1 METMETKV
9 NTTNETESAAH
20 QTGMMDI
27 KDFDYDLPEELIAQ
41 DPLSDRSSSRL
52 MVLDKETGEICKQSI
67 SLPASPIRG
76 TELLIIGHD
85 WQTAMHL
92 VIQSPLWERLME
104 SLSEKATAMQAELD
118 AARCRGAVVEN
129 IEFGRNSDAH
139 GRSVRSLS
147 GEVDCFVPTIKN
159 RDSNDHVHVDDVLH
173 AISADD
179 FNKRIIHSDSKI
191 TE

>member
-1 METMETKV
+1 MNMKTSPQERTMNTNTELPKNAKLLTVEEAEELFK
-9 NTTNETESAAH
+9 NTTV
-20 QTGMMDI
+20 
-27 KDFDYDLPEELIAQ
+27 YY
-41 DPLSDRSSSRL
+41 
-52 MVLDKETGEICKQSI
+52 LDKETGEICRQSI

-76 TELLIIGHD
+76 TELLIIGHV